1 MADRSD
7 DIPTSRLSRS
17 ALLGGLV
24 AGQSLKY
31 AGTAAANVTR
41 KVDARRLAMDR
52 RHLEAADR
60 MLAVLGTMKGPA
72 MKLGQLLSILDL
84 GLFPEDARARFQ
96 ERLATLCAEAPQI
109 SWRRMEPVLTRALGA
124 PVATVFAD
132 FHTEPIGTASIG
144 QVYRAVTQDGRDVA
158 VKVQYPR
165 IVAAARADLKNL
177 SSLLRIAAPFAPSLD
192 TDALAAELSA
202 RFLEELDYTREAANT
217 ATLAQAYRGH
227 PFIRIP
233 QPVPELC
240 GPTILVTEYVE
251 GQDFAAI
258 GALDSAQRDRVGEIL
273 YRFYLGSI
281 FQLSLFSGDPHPGNL
296 RLMPDGRVAFFD
308 FGSMQ
313 ALDAGQLDLAR
324 GALTAAAERRADD
337 LRDILASH
345 RVLARPEAA
354 TPDQLLAVFD
364 DVLGWTLTDAPV
376 TMTPRAASEA
386 VVLAASPG
394 RATQLALR
402 GQNLPVEWSL
412 VLRSLLTTAALLGQ
426 LGATANWHR
435 IGREWIADE
444 PPTTPLGKTEAAA

>member
-24 AGQSLKY
+24 AGQTLKY

-41 KVDARRLAMDR
+41 GEDSRRMAMDR
-52 RHLEAADR
+52 RHLEAAER
-60 MLAVLGTMKGPA
+60 ILAVLGTMKGPA
-72 MKLGQLLSILDL
+72 MKLGQVLSILDL

-96 ERLATLCAEAPQI
+96 ERLATLCAQAPQV
-109 SWRRMEPVLTRALGA
+109 SWRRMEPVLTQALGA

-132 FHTEPIGTASIG
+132 FETEPIGTASIG

-165 IVAAARADLKNL
+165 IVAAAKADLKNL
-177 SSLLRIAAPFAPSLD
+177 SSLLRIGAPFAPSLD

-202 RFLEELDYTREAANT
+202 RFLEELDYAREAANT
-217 ATLAQAYRGH
+217 AMLARAYRGH
-227 PFIRIP
+227 PYIRIP
-233 QPVPELC
+233 EPVPELC
-240 GPTILVTEYVE
+240 GPTILVTAYVE
-251 GQDFAAI
+251 GQDFAAVR
-258 GALDSAQRDRVGEIL
+258 ALGSAQRDRVGEIL

-281 FQLSLFSGDPHPGNL
+281 FRLSLFSGDPHPGNL

-313 ALDAGQLDLAR
+313 ALDPRQLDLAR
-324 GALTAAAERRADD
+324 GAMAAAGDRRADD
-337 LRDILASH
+337 LRDILVSH
-345 RVLARPEAA
+345 GVLARPDAA
-354 TPDQLLAVFD
+354 TPDQLLGVFD

-376 TMTPRAASEA
+376 TMTPQGASEA
-386 VVLAASPG
+386 VVLTASPHG
-394 RATQLALR
+394 TTQLALR
-402 GQNLPVEWSL
+402 GQDLPVEWSL
-412 VLRSLLTTAALLGQ
+412 VLRSLLATAALLGQ

-435 IGREWIADE
+435 IGREWIAND
-444 PPTTPLGKTEAAA
+444 PPATTLGQTAAAT